1 MWTIIFGF
9 ILSVTLVLM
18 DEPRDGRTIDKILV
32 MFKPTK
38 SESSVSRNN
47 TVYYKIVPKNEIVS
61 STVKDKVNHE
71 TETEDFQSKHVEI
84 NKELVMKKK
93 LEKAKIMTLTSSKLT
108 ENKTIANITDT
119 IANEPPVKNTTIVDI
134 TSETD
139 KGEDEDTEE
148 SKGPE
153 QIITNDSLGTDDNNA
168 ISLNFIQALLAEG
181 DPGLVKVLLNNSTSD
196 NLNVFLDNSNVTVD
210 ELKDFIDV

>member
-1 MWTIIFGF
+1 MG
-9 ILSVTLVLM
+9 
-18 DEPRDGRTIDKILV
+18 
-32 MFKPTK
+32 
-38 SESSVSRNN
+38 
-47 TVYYKIVPKNEIVS
+47 
-61 STVKDKVNHE
+61 VKDKVNHE

-119 IANEPPVKNTTIVDI
+119 IANEPPVKNTTIVGI

-148 SKGPE
+148 SK
-153 QIITNDSLGTDDNNA
+153 GTDDNNA

>member
-1 MWTIIFGF
+1 MG
-9 ILSVTLVLM
+9 
-18 DEPRDGRTIDKILV
+18 
-32 MFKPTK
+32 
-38 SESSVSRNN
+38 
-47 TVYYKIVPKNEIVS
+47 
-61 STVKDKVNHE
+61 VKDKVNHE

-93 LEKAKIMTLTSSKLT
+93 LVKAKIMTLTSSKLT
-108 ENKTIANITDT
+108 ENKTIANITGT
-119 IANEPPVKNTTIVDI
+119 IANEPPGKNTRIVDI

-196 NLNVFLDNSNVTVD
+196 NLNVFLDNANVTVD

>member
-1 MWTIIFGF
+1 MG
-9 ILSVTLVLM
+9 
-18 DEPRDGRTIDKILV
+18 
-32 MFKPTK
+32 
-38 SESSVSRNN
+38 
-47 TVYYKIVPKNEIVS
+47 
-61 STVKDKVNHE
+61 VKDKVNHE

-119 IANEPPVKNTTIVDI
+119 IVNEPPVKNTTIVDI
-134 TSETD
+134 TD

-153 QIITNDSLGTDDNNA
+153 QINTNDSLGTDDNNA